1 MDTLICRNTGG
12 QIPPI
17 EGIDYFLNR
26 SIIVYGPTNSGKSV
40 IITHI
45 MKQLR
50 EKIPNVI
57 VICPTNNLNHVYT
70 GLVPNQLIYEDVNAD
85 LIKNIMKRQEA
96 GIDIWNNAND
106 INKLYSIFEFC
117 STSEER
123 FKYNSF
129 INAYKD
135 MEKKISSDDG
145 LHQVIKTKKL
155 KELKNTHETNM
166 REFFKTIITIHKDKI
181 MNSTVSDAVKKIV
194 KYLYYNPNMLLIMDD
209 VGGDATTWGKFKEIR
224 KLFFQGRHYHITFI
238 IALQDEVMLNKDL
251 RTNSFINIFTKE
263 SVVSAYFERKTNS
276 YPTSEQ
282 KLYKGMAKTIFNN
295 EDQEIDKY
303 GNIVD
308 NFKKLCYIRD
318 GCEFKI
324 YYMLAEMH
332 DKFKFGS
339 LTLWKICDS
348 AKKVS
353 SSSSDN
359 EFKKYF

>member
-1 MDTLICRNTGG
+1 METLICKKTGG

-45 MKQLR
+45 LKQLR

-57 VICPTNNLNHVYT
+57 VICPTNNMNHVYT
-70 GLVPNQLIYEDVNAD
+70 GLVPDQLIHSEVTPE
-85 LIKNIMKRQEA
+85 LIKNIVKKQEA
-96 GIDIWNNAND
+96 GGEIYNNAND

-117 STSEER
+117 STSDER
-123 FKYNSF
+123 FKYNNF
-129 INAYKD
+129 INAFKD
-135 MEKKISSDDG
+135 MEKKLNSDDG
-145 LHQVIKTKKL
+145 LHQMIKTKKL
-155 KELKNTHETNM
+155 KELRSTHESNM
-166 REFFKTIITIHKDKI
+166 REFFKSIILIHKDKI
-181 MNSTVSDAVKKIV
+181 LQSTASEAVKKIV
-194 KYLYYNPNMLLIMDD
+194 KYMYYNPNILLIMDD
-209 VGGDATTWGKFKEIR
+209 VGGDATTWGKYKEIR

-263 SVVSAYFERKTNS
+263 SVVSSYFERKTNA
-276 YPTSEQ
+276 YPVSEQ

-303 GNIVD
+303 GNVIE

-324 YYMLAEMH
+324 YYLLATIH
-332 DKFKFGS
+332 DKFRFGS
-339 LTLWKICDS
+339 STLWKICDS
-348 AKKVS
+348 ARKTGGNT
-353 SSSSDN
+353 SDN